1 MYYIEVPK
9 KLTPAEQKM
18 MIALEK
24 DAFSGIGA
32 VDEQTH
38 VPIARYGKMIWYR
51 SEGDLRPI
59 AVAEIMRSY
68 ENPETAYVFGYY
80 VRSDWQGK
88 GIGRQFLQEVI
99 ALLREDSFSNV
110 TLTVNVENKAAIALY
125 ERCGFVIKE
134 TRPDEF
140 GIGENRHCM
149 VLNLKGK

>member
-9 KLTPAEQKM
+9 KLTPVEQNM
-18 MIALEK
+18 MIELEQ
-24 DAFSGIGA
+24 DAFSSIGA
-32 VDEQTH
+32 VDEQTL

-51 SEGDLRPI
+51 AEGDLRPI
-59 AVAEIMRSY
+59 AIAEIMRSY

-99 ALLREDSFSNV
+99 ALLCKDGFSNV

-134 TRPDEF
+134 TRSDEF
-140 GIGENRHCM
+140 GVGEDRYCM
-149 VLNLKGK
+149 MLELKVK

>member
-9 KLTPAEQKM
+9 KLTPVEQKM
-18 MIALEK
+18 MIELER

-32 VDEQTH
+32 VDEQTL

-51 SEGDLRPI
+51 AEGDVRPV

-68 ENPETAYVFGYY
+68 ENPETVYVFGYY

-88 GIGRQFLQEVI
+88 GIGRRFLQEVI
-99 ALLREDSFSNV
+99 ALLREDGFSNV

-125 ERCGFVIKE
+125 ERCGFVLKE
-134 TRPDEF
+134 TRSNEF
-140 GIGENRHCM
+140 GVGENRYCM
-149 VLNLKGK
+149 MLKLKGK

>member
-18 MIALEK
+18 MIELEQ
-24 DAFSGIGA
+24 DAFSSIGA
-32 VDEQTH
+32 VDEQTL

-51 SEGDLRPI
+51 AEGDVRPI

-68 ENPETAYVFGYY
+68 ENPETAYIFGYY

-88 GIGRQFLQEVI
+88 GTGRQFLQEVI
-99 ALLREDSFSNV
+99 ALLRKDGFSNV
-110 TLTVNVENKAAIALY
+110 TLTVNVENQAAIVLY

-134 TRPDEF
+134 TRSDEF
-140 GIGENRHCM
+140 GFGENRYCM
-149 VLNLKGK
+149 MLELKVK

>member
-18 MIALEK
+18 MIELEQ

-32 VDEQTH
+32 VDEQTL
-38 VPIARYGKMIWYR
+38 VPIARYGKMIWYK
-51 SEGDLRPI
+51 SEGDVRPI

-68 ENPETAYVFGYY
+68 ESPETAYVFGYY

-99 ALLREDSFSNV
+99 AYLREDRFLNV
-110 TLTVNVENKAAIALY
+110 TLTVNVENTAAITLY

-134 TRPDEF
+134 TRQDEF
-140 GIGENRHCM
+140 GVGENRYCM
-149 VLNLKGK
+149 MLILNGE